1 MSAARRLAA
10 IMAVDVVG
18 YSRLMGADE
27 TGTARAVKEHREA
40 ARPIVAG
47 FGGRIVK
54 TTGDGLLLEFPSVV
68 AAVEGAVAIQKLM
81 AERNANT
88 PEAKRIVYR
97 IGVNLG
103 DVLID
108 GDDILGDGVNIAARI
123 ETLCE
128 PGGVLISGAAYEH
141 TRGRIDAEFVDLG
154 EQDLKNIARPV
165 RVYAV
170 GVSQGAAPTP
180 TAAAPALS
188 PEKSAPPRLSIV
200 VLPLANIGGDPEQEH
215 FADGVTESL
224 TTDLSRIRGSF
235 VIGRSTAFTYRGKA
249 VDLKQIGRELNVRYV
264 LEGSVQ
270 RGGNRMRV
278 NVQLIDAETGNYLWA
293 ERFDK
298 PLADF
303 FDMQDEIVARLAS
316 SLNTELVA
324 AEARRAERAPTPDS
338 MDLYFQGLV
347 RLNKGM
353 TPDNV
358 AQARSFFDRSLTADP
373 GNVDALAWTAYADAI
388 ASASGFIAD
397 PQVALPAAE
406 AKLAKALSLAP
417 DHAQAQSVLGL
428 IHILTKRAPRGIAE
442 CERALDLD
450 RNLAHAHSFI
460 GLGKIYVGHAEETEA
475 HIVEALRL
483 SPRDILAHMRMHVA
497 GLAKLYLGRHE
508 EAVAWFRRAIETHR
522 SSPLSHFQLGAA
534 LAGLGQFEEVR
545 SAVKAGLTLNPDFSI
560 TRAQAAGGALSADR
574 TYLTQFERNLDGM
587 RKAGV
592 PEQ

>member
-188 PEKSAPPRLSIV
+188 PEKSAPRLSIV

-224 TTDLSRIRGSF
+224 TTDLSRIRASF

-264 LEGSVQ
+264 LEGSVGSCHCKAYQ
-270 RGGNRMRV
+270 RV
-278 NVQLIDAETGNYLWA
+278 
-293 ERFDK
+293 
-298 PLADF
+298 
-303 FDMQDEIVARLAS
+303 
-316 SLNTELVA
+316 
-324 AEARRAERAPTPDS
+324 
-338 MDLYFQGLV
+338 
-347 RLNKGM
+347 
-353 TPDNV
+353 
-358 AQARSFFDRSLTADP
+358 
-373 GNVDALAWTAYADAI
+373 
-388 ASASGFIAD
+388 
-397 PQVALPAAE
+397 
-406 AKLAKALSLAP
+406 
-417 DHAQAQSVLGL
+417 
-428 IHILTKRAPRGIAE
+428 APRKTGRFAE
-442 CERALDLD
+442 P
-450 RNLAHAHSFI
+450 
-460 GLGKIYVGHAEETEA
+460 
-475 HIVEALRL
+475 LRKFP
-483 SPRDILAHMRMHVA
+483 SRPP
-497 GLAKLYLGRHE
+497 
-508 EAVAWFRRAIETHR
+508 AV
-522 SSPLSHFQLGAA
+522 L
-534 LAGLGQFEEVR
+534 
-545 SAVKAGLTLNPDFSI
+545 
-560 TRAQAAGGALSADR
+560 
-574 TYLTQFERNLDGM
+574 
-587 RKAGV
+587 
-592 PEQ
+592 